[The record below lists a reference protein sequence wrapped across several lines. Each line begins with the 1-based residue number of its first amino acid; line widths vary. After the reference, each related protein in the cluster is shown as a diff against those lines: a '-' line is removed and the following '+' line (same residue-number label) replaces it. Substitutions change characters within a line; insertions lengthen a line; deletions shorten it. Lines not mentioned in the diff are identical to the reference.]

1 MISEILQFL
10 LKNNRANF
18 SFSSSNTTAARS
30 VYSFFSSLASTVSS
44 YSSSSSVPSLQ
55 SPSYSSV
62 LSRSL
67 IPPSSP
73 QADSSYSLLS
83 LIVRS
88 LAPLF
93 DSSSSSRQPPSV
105 FSALSE
111 ASLLSPLASDN
122 SLDPSV
128 PVSTMTVNVFSLP
141 IFFIVFRGIC
151 LVTVLI

>member
-10 LKNNRANF
+10 LTNNRANF

-30 VYSFFSSLASTVSS
+30 VYSFFSSSASTVFS
-44 YSSSSSVPSLQ
+44 YSSSSVPSLQ
-55 SPSYSSV
+55 SSSYSSI

-93 DSSSSSRQPPSV
+93 DSSSSSHQPPSV

-111 ASLLSPLASDN
+111 VSLLSPLASDN